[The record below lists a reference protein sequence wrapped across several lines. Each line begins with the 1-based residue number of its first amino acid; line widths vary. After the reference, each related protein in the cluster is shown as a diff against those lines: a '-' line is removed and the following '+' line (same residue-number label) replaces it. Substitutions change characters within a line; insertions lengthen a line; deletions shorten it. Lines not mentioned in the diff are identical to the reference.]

1 MTGEERTILYS
12 TKNGNAD
19 QRVDDAA
26 MPFSS
31 KDVLQAYERI
41 KGHVVRTPLEKSFFL
56 GDAHRSYFF
65 KLESFQRAKS
75 FKIRGALNKLMT
87 LSEEERARGVA
98 AVSSGNHGSSVSYGA
113 ALLGIDNV
121 KIIVPETTPRSKI
134 EKIEYFGAQALLMGK
149 DYDEA
154 HALGMRYINEHGLVN
169 IDAYYDDPLVYA
181 GQGTIALEILEQD
194 PDIDTIVVPIGGG
207 GLITGIAVAAKS
219 VKPSIRIIGVQTEA
233 CPAMV
238 RAYEDGVFYEEY
250 PSTETICDALVGG
263 IGKLSY
269 QMLKDYVD
277 GLLVVK
283 EESIAR
289 AVGFMAKQEKYVLE
303 GASCTTVAA
312 VWEYPDIV
320 AGKNVALV
328 MSGANIDGEL
338 LTSLLDRY

>member
-1 MTGEERTILYS
+1 MS
-12 TKNGNAD
+12 
-19 QRVDDAA
+19 
-26 MPFSS
+26 FSYT
-31 KDVLQAYERI
+31 DVVKAYGRI
-41 KGHVVRTPLEKSFFL
+41 GGHIVKTPLERSFFL
-56 GDAHRSYFF
+56 GDKQRSYFF

-87 LSEEERARGVA
+87 LNEEERVRGIA

-113 ALLGIDNV
+113 ALLGIENV
-121 KIIVPETTPRSKI
+121 KVIVPETTPCAKVS
-134 EKIEYFGAQALLMGK
+134 KIEYFGAKALLMGK

-169 IDAYYDDPLVYA
+169 IDAYYADPLVYA
-181 GQGTIALEILEQD
+181 GQGTIALEILEQN
-194 PDIDTIVVPIGGG
+194 PAIDTIVVPIGGG

-219 VKPSIRIIGVQTEA
+219 LKPGIRIVGVQTEA

-250 PSTETICDALVGG
+250 PATESICDALLGG

-277 GLLVVK
+277 ELLVVK
-283 EESIAR
+283 EASIAQ
-289 AVGFMAKQEKYVLE
+289 AVSFMAKQEKYILE
-303 GASCTTVAA
+303 GASCTTIAA
-312 VWEYPDIV
+312 VWEHPERI
-320 AGKNVALV
+320 GGTNIALI

-338 LTSLLDRY
+338 LADILNRY